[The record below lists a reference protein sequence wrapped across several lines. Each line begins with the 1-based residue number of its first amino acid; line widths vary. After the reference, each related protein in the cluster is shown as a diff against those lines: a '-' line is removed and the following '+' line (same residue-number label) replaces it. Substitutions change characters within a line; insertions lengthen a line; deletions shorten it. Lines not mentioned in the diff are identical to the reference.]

1 MTPQNSANLKIV
13 GGNTSIPNSWPW
25 QILLVEIMPDGKQS
39 ACGGSI
45 INNEVIFF

>member
-1 MTPQNSANLKIV
+1 V
-13 GGNTSIPNSWPW
+13 GGITAIPNSWPW
-25 QILLVEIMPDGKQS
+25 QVFLVEIKLDGKKS